1 MARVAWLPCSRSLVL
16 REAGFRG
23 SAWFSV
29 QQDFE
34 VDETEPGG
42 ICHIVV
48 GTNLSFLFHAR
59 VTIIGLLER
68 DLMSTIHK
76 QLVTDE
82 EGRPVGVLIP
92 YEEWLRIEQ
101 QLGGAAGANGLEQLR
116 RHEGMIRLS
125 EDPVAYQR
133 RLRDEWA

>member
-1 MARVAWLPCSRSLVL
+1 LI
-16 REAGFRG
+16 
-23 SAWFSV
+23 SA
-29 QQDFE
+29 
-34 VDETEPGG
+34 
-42 ICHIVV
+42 
-48 GTNLSFLFHAR
+48 
-59 VTIIGLLER
+59 
-68 DLMSTIHK
+68 IHK

-101 QLGGAAGANGLEQLR
+101 QLSGVASAYGVEQLR
-116 RHEGMIRLS
+116 HYEGVIRLS

>member
-1 MARVAWLPCSRSLVL
+1 
-16 REAGFRG
+16 
-23 SAWFSV
+23 
-29 QQDFE
+29 
-34 VDETEPGG
+34 
-42 ICHIVV
+42 
-48 GTNLSFLFHAR
+48 
-59 VTIIGLLER
+59 
-68 DLMSTIHK
+68 MSTIHK

-101 QLGGAAGANGLEQLR
+101 QLGSAVAGERGEPLR
-116 RHEGMIRLS
+116 RHEGMIHLS

>member
-1 MARVAWLPCSRSLVL
+1 
-16 REAGFRG
+16 
-23 SAWFSV
+23 
-29 QQDFE
+29 
-34 VDETEPGG
+34 
-42 ICHIVV
+42 
-48 GTNLSFLFHAR
+48 
-59 VTIIGLLER
+59 
-68 DLMSTIHK
+68 MSTIHK

-101 QLGGAAGANGLEQLR
+101 QLGNAVAVEGGEPLR
-116 RHEGMIRLS
+116 RHEGMIHLS

>member
-1 MARVAWLPCSRSLVL
+1 
-16 REAGFRG
+16 
-23 SAWFSV
+23 
-29 QQDFE
+29 
-34 VDETEPGG
+34 
-42 ICHIVV
+42 
-48 GTNLSFLFHAR
+48 
-59 VTIIGLLER
+59 
-68 DLMSTIHK
+68 MSTIHK

-82 EGRPVGVLIP
+82 EGRPVGVFIP

-101 QLGGAAGANGLEQLR
+101 QLGGAAEVNGIEQLR

>member
-1 MARVAWLPCSRSLVL
+1 
-16 REAGFRG
+16 
-23 SAWFSV
+23 
-29 QQDFE
+29 
-34 VDETEPGG
+34 
-42 ICHIVV
+42 
-48 GTNLSFLFHAR
+48 
-59 VTIIGLLER
+59 
-68 DLMSTIHK
+68 MSTIHK

-101 QLGGAAGANGLEQLR
+101 QLGGAAAGNAIEQLR

>member
-1 MARVAWLPCSRSLVL
+1 MIPARRSR
-16 REAGFRG
+16 
-23 SAWFSV
+23 
-29 QQDFE
+29 QQHVE
-34 VDETEPGG
+34 VDETESGG
-42 ICHIVV
+42 ICHIVQ
-48 GTNLSFLFHAR
+48 GRNLSFLFCIPL
-59 VTIIGLLER
+59 TIMGHLER
-68 DLMSTIHK
+68 GLMSTIHK

-101 QLGGAAGANGLEQLR
+101 QLGGAAAGNDIEQLR

>member
-1 MARVAWLPCSRSLVL
+1 
-16 REAGFRG
+16 
-23 SAWFSV
+23 
-29 QQDFE
+29 
-34 VDETEPGG
+34 
-42 ICHIVV
+42 
-48 GTNLSFLFHAR
+48 
-59 VTIIGLLER
+59 
-68 DLMSTIHK
+68 MSTIHK

-82 EGRPVGVLIP
+82 EGRPVGVLIS

-101 QLGGAAGANGLEQLR
+101 KLGSAAEVNGIEKLR